1 MVLKLKQ
8 MLASHNISYFSFTD
22 QLKILFD
29 RNVRGYLDLD
39 LVNLCWVCV
48 EGENMSRSWQGG
60 PQYQHTRVQ
69 RLAEVIIQLQV
80 QLTLGSSKR
89 VQNNLNENKN
99 RFSIHN
105 KQIVIFYDVVNGA
118 VI

>member
-8 MLASHNISYFSFTD
+8 MFASHNISYFSLTD
-22 QLKILFD
+22 QLKILFY

-48 EGENMSRSWQGG
+48 EGEDVSRSWQRG
-60 PQYQHTRVQ
+60 PQYQHTCVQ

-80 QLTLGSSKR
+80 QLTLGRSKR

-99 RFSIHN
+99 RFSIHD
-105 KQIVIFYDVVNGA
+105 KQIVIFYDIVDGA